1 MENFKEMIEKLKD
14 GKIRQIEVDKKTFYE
29 FRELIVEREDFKHF
43 RGIAKQSGIVVY
55 EYLEEERS

>member
-1 MENFKEMIEKLKD
+1 MENLKDMIEKLKN
-14 GKIRQIEVDKKTFYE
+14 GEIKQIEVDKNTFYE

-43 RGIAKQSGIVVY
+43 RGIAKQKGIVVY